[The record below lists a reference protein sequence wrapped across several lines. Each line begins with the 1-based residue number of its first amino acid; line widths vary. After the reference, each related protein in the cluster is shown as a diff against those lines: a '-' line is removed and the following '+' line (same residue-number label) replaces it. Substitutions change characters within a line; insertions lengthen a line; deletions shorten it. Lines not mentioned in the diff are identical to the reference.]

1 MQPNIAHAGV
11 APSPLV
17 GGSGSEVRVGYL
29 LQMLAVPFLHAGV
42 LEQDT
47 EAWISPGV
55 FIRVWMLTINHLDIE
70 KYLNECVGE

>member
-17 GGSGSEVRVGYL
+17 GGSGSEGYL
-29 LQMLAVPFLHAGV
+29 LQMLVVPFLHAGV
-42 LEQDT
+42 LEQDI

-55 FIRVWMLTINHLDIE
+55 FIRVWMLAINHLDIE

>member
-11 APSPLV
+11 APRPLV

-29 LQMLAVPFLHAGV
+29 LQMLVVRFLHAGV

-55 FIRVWMLTINHLDIE
+55 FIRMWMLAINHLDIE

>member
-17 GGSGSEVRVGYL
+17 GGSGSEGYL
-29 LQMLAVPFLHAGV
+29 LQMLVVPFLHAGV

-47 EAWISPGV
+47 EA
-55 FIRVWMLTINHLDIE
+55 
-70 KYLNECVGE
+70 